1 MNPQN
6 KAINKISAQAE
17 KLLAS
22 MSELALFTPPT
33 TEGEILNSIIESSKN
48 RIEGAVENAKVAFQY
63 YNKHTSNIS
72 PNKNKI

>member
-6 KAINKISAQAE
+6 KAINKISAQAK

-22 MSELALFTPPT
+22 ISELALFTPQT
-33 TEGEILNSIIESSKN
+33 TESEILNSIIESSNN